1 MNVKEKL
8 MSVAQKLGLVDKI
21 KNKTLTHE
29 DWNSLVNSYKE
40 EFQANLHDDMDA
52 EIAAR
57 QQAQTAMSQ
66 EDLNALQSILGSE
79 QPIAEGD
86 AATQEQQPA
95 TFQNI
100 ATQARIIVD
109 ENANLRTQVEAM
121 AQTVA
126 PDKPEHIAV
135 AKLGINGTGTTATY
149 LFGIE
154 HSMFSMEKRWNKISA
169 NPSFAGTKISDDV
182 ESAFHKDLVAYS
194 RSLATRFEYLN
205 ENHLLDAD
213 KLAAGEFTNNFDG
226 VEDAKVGDQFVI
238 RRQDAL
244 IARVL
249 KKRDLTQWFPV
260 RYGIQDH
267 DLVFNAFFDEV
278 SQAYQEGEVWK
289 GGMKIENE
297 MGHVDDAMIK
307 MKFGPMKKLE
317 RMYIGYLNKEGSDPI
332 KWSMI
337 EFAILN
343 SLETAQV
350 EQNKRRMRGIYVK
363 PEAGVPSH
371 FLNSGTGIIYTLI
384 RYVHENKLL
393 LHDDEAYHSYT
404 ETTMLDA
411 VKEYVKDVES
421 SCTEDMDLDSH
432 VLYLNKMHR
441 SWWLENCRTKY
452 GKDTDFTGPDSYA
465 NVVPDTTVHIV
476 WLPYLGQLPL
486 MFMDVPGNIQLLE
499 YIAGEMMALKAKEDM
514 EMVKTWSTWKE
525 GCAAAFVGRR
535 LKTREEL
542 IANNYEFQQ
551 IFMNKPSVMAD
562 ADATKLDAKAGFW
575 FETVENTQATAITDI
590 TGAKKGVA
598 YIIECGSVTNAS
610 TIAKADKFADITSA
624 YTPTKVGDYIMVIL
638 NAAGNFRELERCV
651 GGVRTVNAELQPN
664 LPGVR

>member
-8 MSVAQKLGLVDKI
+8 MSVIHKLGLSDKV
-21 KNKTLTHE
+21 KSKALTSE
-29 DWNSLVNSYKE
+29 DWNSIVNSYKQ
-40 EFQANLHDDMDA
+40 EFQANLRDDMDA
-52 EIAAR
+52 EENAR
-57 QQAQTAMSQ
+57 QQTQAAIKQ
-66 EDLNALQSILGSE
+66 EDLELLQSILGPE
-79 QPIAEGD
+79 QT
-86 AATQEQQPA
+86 ATEDPVATNQEEQPA
-95 TFQNI
+95 TIQSVI
-100 ATQARIIVD
+100 AKAGFIVD
-109 ENANLRTQVEAM
+109 ENANLRTQVNTM
-121 AQTVA
+121 ARTAA

-135 AKLGINGTGTTATY
+135 AKLGINGPGTTATY

-154 HSMFSMEKRWNKISA
+154 HSMFSLDKRWNKISA
-169 NPSFAGTKISDDV
+169 NPSFSTTKISDDV
-182 ESAFHKDLVAYS
+182 EAAFHKDLVTYS
-194 RSLATRFEYLN
+194 RSLASRFEYLN

-249 KKRDLTQWFPV
+249 KKRDLTQFFPV

-363 PEAGVPSH
+363 PEKGVASH
-371 FLNSGTGIIYTLI
+371 YLNSGTGIIYTLI

-393 LHDDEAYHSYT
+393 LHDDDAYRSYT

-465 NVVPDTTVHIV
+465 NVVPDIQYISFGCHI
-476 WLPYLGQLPL
+476 
-486 MFMDVPGNIQLLE
+486 
-499 YIAGEMMALKAKEDM
+499 
-514 EMVKTWSTWKE
+514 S
-525 GCAAAFVGRR
+525 
-535 LKTREEL
+535 
-542 IANNYEFQQ
+542 
-551 IFMNKPSVMAD
+551 
-562 ADATKLDAKAGFW
+562 
-575 FETVENTQATAITDI
+575 
-590 TGAKKGVA
+590 
-598 YIIECGSVTNAS
+598 AS
-610 TIAKADKFADITSA
+610 F
-624 YTPTKVGDYIMVIL
+624 P
-638 NAAGNFRELERCV
+638 
-651 GGVRTVNAELQPN
+651 
-664 LPGVR
+664 

>member
-1 MNVKEKL
+1 MTVKEKL
-8 MSVAQKLGLVDKI
+8 SFVFQKLGLTDKV
-21 KNKTLTHE
+21 KNNLLTSA
-29 DWNSLVNSYKE
+29 DWNNTVDSYHQ
-40 EFQANLHDDMDA
+40 EFGTSLHDDMNA
-52 EIAAR
+52 EETAGR
-57 QQAQTAMSQ
+57 QEETSMSQ
-66 EDLNALQSILGSE
+66 KDLDLLQSILGSE
-79 QPIAEGD
+79 QPAAEGS

-95 TFQNI
+95 TFQNL
-100 ATQARIIVD
+100 ATQARFIVD
-109 ENANLRTQVEAM
+109 ENANLRTQV
-121 AQTVA
+121 QTMVQTAA

-135 AKLGINGTGTTATY
+135 AKLGINGIGTTATH

-182 ESAFHKDLVAYS
+182 ESAFHKDLVTYS

-249 KKRDLTQWFPV
+249 KKRDLTRWFPV

-363 PEAGVPSH
+363 PETGVPSH

-384 RYVHENKLL
+384 RYAHENKLL
-393 LHDDEAYHSYT
+393 LHDDEAYRSYT

-421 SCTEDMDLDSH
+421 S
-432 VLYLNKMHR
+432 
-441 SWWLENCRTKY
+441 
-452 GKDTDFTGPDSYA
+452 
-465 NVVPDTTVHIV
+465 
-476 WLPYLGQLPL
+476 
-486 MFMDVPGNIQLLE
+486 
-499 YIAGEMMALKAKEDM
+499 
-514 EMVKTWSTWKE
+514 
-525 GCAAAFVGRR
+525 
-535 LKTREEL
+535 
-542 IANNYEFQQ
+542 
-551 IFMNKPSVMAD
+551 
-562 ADATKLDAKAGFW
+562 
-575 FETVENTQATAITDI
+575 
-590 TGAKKGVA
+590 
-598 YIIECGSVTNAS
+598 
-610 TIAKADKFADITSA
+610 
-624 YTPTKVGDYIMVIL
+624 
-638 NAAGNFRELERCV
+638 
-651 GGVRTVNAELQPN
+651 
-664 LPGVR
+664 